1 MKNLNFRKGDA
12 KTDVFGSDR
21 MSQPAPVEKIPDIT
35 LMKQSIRV
43 SQ

>member
-21 MSQPAPVEKIPDIT
+21 MSQPAPVEKIPDKT
-35 LMKQSIRV
+35 DNS
-43 SQ
+43 